1 MHPLDNYHN
10 IKQDNK
16 YLVYNF
22 IKANKYQPLEKIQFI
37 EENSEEQ
44 SLFTFS
50 PKPLDFTGGNSR
62 FTVRRTMST
71 DLNNIKY
78 YAGEIICSIDS
89 ETNST
94 KCYIYDGEKLILL
107 GDNYESKL

>member
-22 IKANKYQPLEKIQFI
+22 IKTNKYQPLEKIQFI
-37 EENSEEQ
+37 EENSGEQ
-44 SLFTFS
+44 PLLTFS
-50 PKPLDFTGGNSR
+50 PKPLDFTVENSC
-62 FTVRRTMST
+62 FTVRPILST

-78 YAGEIICSIDS
+78 YVGEIVCSIDS
-89 ETNST
+89 ETNSA
-94 KCYIYDGEKLILL
+94 KCYVYDGEKLVLL